1 MNASL
6 ENPYKLTN
14 ICAEQN
20 AKYTDSAFSI
30 TATTTTTAAT
40 SIVSLPAIPTF
51 CSSLCIAINQN
62 NNTVKVLS
70 SPSNTRKSCSLHGPH
85 NCINIHTA
93 FEWQRSTL
101 LSISFFWQSSIY
113 ITNHNFRFLW
123 IIQIFMIFFLL
134 DSLGIFTTDIIFNGG
149 AKKNLF
155 CERFAAGFCFRLDF
169 F

>member
-20 AKYTDSAFSI
+20 AKCTDSAFSI

-123 IIQIFMIFFLL
+123 IIQIFMIFFFIGFAWHFYYRHYFQWW
-134 DSLGIFTTDIIFNGG
+134 S
-149 AKKNLF
+149 KKKLVLWTFCRWFLF
-155 CERFAAGFCFRLDF
+155 
-169 F
+169 